1 MSLSTVKYTL
11 KSDVKPIAMQ
21 GTDAGNPMVTVKTI
35 EFHATTYKQMD
46 YYSRCQQLFNT
57 LIDTINELQAKL
69 AQSQP
74 AQVVVEEPEAKKPAS
89 KKVEKA
95 PTDEERIKAMV
106 DDVRGLLDLLLA
118 KDPLFLSEVIGVL
131 NEQLT
136 KENNNPN
143 DKKLITF
150 NGSTRLSTGSLDG
163 ILEEVPVWEV
173 KELVT
178 YFLAY
183 VPLTSSVGR

>member
-1 MSLSTVKYTL
+1 
-11 KSDVKPIAMQ
+11 
-21 GTDAGNPMVTVKTI
+21 
-35 EFHATTYKQMD
+35 
-46 YYSRCQQLFNT
+46 
-57 LIDTINELQAKL
+57 
-69 AQSQP
+69 
-74 AQVVVEEPEAKKPAS
+74 
-89 KKVEKA
+89 
-95 PTDEERIKAMV
+95 
-106 DDVRGLLDLLLA
+106 LLLA